1 MRNLPKTTLILL
13 ALAATP
19 TAWAMTAGEF
29 APPQPPAGLSQHP
42 APAAAPAAHT
52 QKPRPALVQDGSSF
66 VFATV
71 KTASN
76 SADNAGQQVT
86 NAAKQPASLARS
98 ARMFSRTQTQGDAL
112 GLGGVQSQRASRKP
126 LARGK
131 ALVPKHDRVRRALL
145 RRQPAKVQIVH
156 IALARTHTGSSFA
169 RGRGDVLSRRTS
181 RKPLA
186 RSARMFSRTQ
196 TQGDALGLGGVQSQR
211 ASRKPIAAERQLSF
225 RLRRKPPL
233 PAGARLVSTRDYN
246 LFTFPSPL
254 RKAILP
260 PDAPVAGKPIYLDG
274 GHVLMLRFYPDGRQ
288 PVQLVAEMQS
298 GVVVTMSLVPDSHKS
313 GARIT
318 IAGPV
323 PATASLHE
331 YSTNPNARYVRELSK
346 LMSGHLACPK
356 RLHAWDSVR
365 HDGRRVPV
373 CWAYPLPGFTNK
385 PLPPERIYNRLI
397 ARPVVS
403 TGDGETVI
411 TAYILHAR
419 DHKRSVVDPGQFS
432 WVGVHAALLTGD
444 LVDRYHSPVLYIVTS
459 TNH

>member
-1 MRNLPKTTLILL
+1 MRNLPKTSSRGARAVFARHAKVARLPILGQRPRMGYAKTSSRGARALILL

-19 TAWAMTAGEF
+19 AAWAMTAGEF
-29 APPQPPAGLSQHP
+29 APPQPPAGLLHHR
-42 APAAAPAAHT
+42 APVSAT
-52 QKPRPALVQDGSSF
+52 TVRTKKPRPALVQDGSSF
-66 VFATV
+66 VFAPAGLQASKV
-71 KTASN
+71 ARGKVASN
-76 SADNAGQQVT
+76 
-86 NAAKQPASLARS
+86 
-98 ARMFSRTQTQGDAL
+98 
-112 GLGGVQSQRASRKP
+112 RAMP
-126 LARGK
+126 TAPARGK
-131 ALVPKHDRVRRALL
+131 APAPKPVGVRRALSTIVG
-145 RRQPAKVQIVH
+145 RTAYRPPAKVQI
-156 IALARTHTGSSFA
+156 THPAFA
-169 RGRGDVLSRRTS
+169 MMQADHKSRRQ
-181 RKPLA
+181 KHAA
-186 RSARMFSRTQ
+186 R
-196 TQGDALGLGGVQSQR
+196 
-211 ASRKPIAAERQLSF
+211 
-225 RLRRKPPL
+225 PPL
-233 PAGARLVSTRDYN
+233 PSGARLVSTRDYN

-260 PDAPVAGKPIYLDG
+260 PDAPVAGKPIYLNG
-274 GHVLMLRFYPDGRQ
+274 GRVLMLRFYPDGRQ

-298 GVVVTMSLVPDSHKS
+298 GLIATLSLVPDSHKS
-313 GARIT
+313 GAHIT
-318 IAGPV
+318 ISAPV
-323 PATASLHE
+323 PATAPLHE

-346 LMSGHLACPK
+346 LMSSPMTCPK

-403 TGDGETVI
+403 TGDGETGI

-459 TNH
+459 ENH